1 MSMRPNVKVL
11 FGGWTDSLGKSLNID
26 RDYEKV
32 QSVEDSIYIKEKRCI
47 KQRLEVENN
56 LECQAF

>member
-1 MSMRPNVKVL
+1 MFMRPNVKVL

-32 QSVEDSIYIKEKRCI
+32 QSVEDSIYIKEK
-47 KQRLEVENN
+47 KMY
-56 LECQAF
+56 